1 MVTNKCR
8 ESNELGDL
16 LGLTDSNVKN
26 FKTGPV
32 IAVKVRV
39 KITEVFWS
47 ERGVLM
53 FDQGKNLI

>member
-1 MVTNKCR
+1 MVINKRR

-47 ERGVLM
+47 EREGS
-53 FDQGKNLI
+53 